1 MTLVYRC
8 NDETAEW
15 VAKNSGTTAKSL
27 TKLEEVETDGYGA
40 ETWKGRRM
48 IGQEEDYYI
57 PVNRVLAVEERVGI
71 MQTMFELS
79 RVLFTCWVP
88 VQRFYTLPARPQTE
102 QDNVQDCIKMMVQF
116 LQVMRI
122 ALILT

>member
-79 RVLFTCWVP
+79 RVYLHAGFLFNVFIHF
-88 VQRFYTLPARPQTE
+88 RPALKRS
-102 QDNVQDCIKMMVQF
+102 
-116 LQVMRI
+116 RI
-122 ALILT
+122 MFRIV